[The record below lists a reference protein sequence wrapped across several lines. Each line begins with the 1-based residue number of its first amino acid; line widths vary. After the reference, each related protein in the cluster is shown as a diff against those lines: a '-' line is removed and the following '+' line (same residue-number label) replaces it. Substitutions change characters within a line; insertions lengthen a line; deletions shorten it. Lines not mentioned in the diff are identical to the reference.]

1 MTGAVVA
8 LVWGGGAVGGAVTF
22 GLVAT
27 GLSLLAARLIRRTG
41 LEPSVDHLKVYL
53 LGFALRIL
61 GIVMLGIAVTRDRA
75 TYPALPTALGYLGA
89 VLPLLYLETRR
100 RR

>member
-1 MTGAVVA
+1 MGGIVALGWGVGAVR
-8 LVWGGGAVGGAVTF
+8 GAVTF

-27 GLSLLAARLIRRTG
+27 GLSLLAARWAARSGI
-41 LEPSVDHLKVYL
+41 EPSVDHLRGYL
-53 LGFALRIL
+53 LGFVLRIL
-61 GIVMLGIAVTRDRA
+61 GIVMLGIAVTRDRS
-75 TYPALPTALGYLGA
+75 TYPALPTALGYLGT